1 MAMDFSILDALG
13 TICNSA
19 PEWSARLDK
28 LNGQIAN
35 RQLELAFIEKEL
47 TRLSEEEIA
56 RPTEKERPQSRSLK
70 NKGSTEPLQQKM
82 ATKKLRNFLQVNRDF
97 STQ

>member
-28 LNGQIAN
+28 LNGQ
-35 RQLELAFIEKEL
+35 QLELAFIEKEL